1 MFNTYNDVIIKLK
14 DNDAYTTSDG
24 VNHKKIFNQL
34 YIDANSNIF
43 NEGNNMNVNYL
54 KDENNN
60 VNYIGFIPYLI
71 AQVQKLSVELEAI
84 IGNPAAVL
92 NTLIPINVANS
103 DGKVNTYKLY
113 TAGST
118 IPDDAELIDFSYVDS
133 DTGET
138 KIYKVY
144 GTKITTEME

>member
-1 MFNTYNDVIIKLK
+1 LNADNITEFVDIDIVNQTIDKMFNTYNEVIIKLK
-14 DNDAYTTSDG
+14 DNDEYTTSDG

-71 AQVQKLSVELEAI
+71 A
-84 IGNPAAVL
+84 
-92 NTLIPINVANS
+92 
-103 DGKVNTYKLY
+103 
-113 TAGST
+113 
-118 IPDDAELIDFSYVDS
+118 
-133 DTGET
+133 
-138 KIYKVY
+138 
-144 GTKITTEME
+144 